1 LEHSSGVYLIRGNNV
16 QLCENIL
23 TGFPKFESIVDKAWD
38 EEPKYP
44 ASSKRRP
51 IYTGW
56 KRCHRNANWKNT
68 RYEALHL
75 VREDGTIHYVTRFD
89 DAPGDRATA
98 GSFDCNVGT
107 AFTNFFTNLAE
118 PDYLISSGCMSFGQV
133 LSVGPLH
140 SLALHNADHRNRLDK

>member
-1 LEHSSGVYLIRGNNV
+1 MEHSSGVLLIQGTNV
-16 QLCENIL
+16 QLCEDIL
-23 TGFPKFESIVDKAWD
+23 SGSPTVSPIVDKSWD

-75 VREDGTIHYVTRFD
+75 VREDGTIHYITRHD

-98 GSFDCNVGT
+98 GSFDCNVGS

-118 PDYLISSGCMSFGQV
+118 PDYLISTGCMSFGQV
-133 LSVGPLH
+133 LSV
-140 SLALHNADHRNRLDK
+140 SESKM